1 MPRIAVAG
9 AGIGG
14 LAAALALAE
23 VGCAV
28 DVYERAG
35 TLDAVGAGVQLS
47 PNASLVLRRLG
58 VLDEL
63 GPAAVE
69 SSEVLMRRARDGAVL
84 ARVPL
89 GPAAAARYGA
99 PFLSALRAD
108 LQAAL
113 LARVALRPAIAL
125 HLGRAV
131 EGYEG
136 SGRGVALRFADGAA
150 AADGLV
156 GADGIRSAVRRQ
168 MTGAV
173 DASASTRSAFRASV
187 PRAAADPDALVP
199 RSNLWLGRGAH
210 LVHYPVDGGRR
221 VNVVAI
227 VDEGAPTGGTETWS
241 QPAEAAA
248 VERRFADWAPPA
260 RRLIAAAPDW
270 RRWPLLDRPPLPRWS
285 DGAVTLLGDAAHPM
299 LPFLAQGAAQSIED
313 AAVLADAVA
322 RCGGDLPA
330 AFRAYEGLRRPRTSR
345 VQAQSARQGRV
356 YHLGPPASLARDIV
370 LSTLGPARLA
380 ARVDWLYDAPA
391 EVRRFAGTRT
401 SASAPTPT

>member
-23 VGCAV
+23 LGCAV

-35 TLDAVGAGVQLS
+35 SLEAVGAGVQLS

-58 VLDEL
+58 VLDAL
-63 GPAAVE
+63 GPKAVG
-69 SSEVLMRRARDGAVL
+69 SAEVMMRRARDGAVL
-84 ARVPL
+84 ARIPL
-89 GPAAAARYGA
+89 GPAAEARYGA

-113 LARVALRPAIAL
+113 LARVARRSEIAL
-125 HLGRAV
+125 HLGRGV
-131 EGYEG
+131 EGYAVGGE
-136 SGRGVALRFADGAA
+136 RVALRFNEGTA
-150 AADGLV
+150 AADGLI

-168 MTGAV
+168 LAGDESTP
-173 DASASTRSAFRASV
+173 ASTRSAFRASV
-187 PRAAADPDALVP
+187 PREAADAEALLP
-199 RSNLWLGRGAH
+199 RSNLWLGRRAH

-227 VDEGAPTGGTETWS
+227 VDEGASARNAELWS

-248 VERRFADWAPPA
+248 VERRFVNWAAPA
-260 RRLIAAAPDW
+260 RRLIAAAPEW
-270 RRWPLLDRPPLPRWS
+270 RRWPLFDRPPLARWS
-285 DGAVTLLGDAAHPM
+285 EGAVTLLGDAAHPM

-313 AAVLADAVA
+313 AAVLADAVS

-330 AFRAYEGLRRPRTSR
+330 AFSAYEGLRRPRTSR
-345 VQAQSARQGRV
+345 VQAQSARQGTI
-356 YHLGPPASLARDIV
+356 YHLGPPACFARDIV

-380 ARVDWLYDAPA
+380 GRVDWLYDAPA
-391 EVRRFAGTRT
+391 EVRRFAVT
-401 SASAPTPT
+401 

>member
-35 TLDAVGAGVQLS
+35 VLDAVGAGVQLS

-58 VLDEL
+58 VLDAL
-63 GPAAVE
+63 GPKAVG
-69 SSEVLMRRARDGAVL
+69 STEVLMRRARDGAVL
-84 ARVPL
+84 ARIPL
-89 GPAAAARYGA
+89 GPAAEARYGA

-113 LARVALRPAIAL
+113 LAGVARRPGIAL
-125 HLGRAV
+125 HLGRGID
-131 EGYEG
+131 GYAAG
-136 SGRGVALRFADGAA
+136 GDGVALRFAGGAA
-150 AADGLV
+150 AADGAPFDALV
-156 GADGIRSAVRRQ
+156 GADGLRSAVRRQ
-168 MTGAV
+168 LAG
-173 DASASTRSAFRASV
+173 DAPAPAATRSAFRASV
-187 PRAAADPDALVP
+187 LRAAADAEALLP
-199 RSNLWLGRGAH
+199 RSNLWLGRRAH

-227 VDEGAPTGGTETWS
+227 VDEGSSARDAGLWS
-241 QPAEAAA
+241 QPAEAAT
-248 VERRFADWAPPA
+248 VERRFAGWAAPA
-260 RRLIAAAPDW
+260 RRLIAAAPEW
-270 RRWPLLDRPPLPRWS
+270 RRWPLFDRPPLGRWS
-285 DGAVTLLGDAAHPM
+285 EGAVTLLGDAAHPM

-313 AAVLADAVA
+313 AAVLADAVS

-330 AFRAYEGLRRPRTSR
+330 AFSFYEALRRPRTSR
-345 VQAQSARQGRV
+345 VQAQSARQGAI

-380 ARVDWLYDAPA
+380 ARVDWLYDAPV
-391 EVRRFAGTRT
+391 EVRRFAVT
-401 SASAPTPT
+401 

>member
-35 TLDAVGAGVQLS
+35 ALEAVGAGVQLS

-58 VLDEL
+58 VLDAL
-63 GPAAVE
+63 GPKAVA
-69 SSEVLMRRARDGAVL
+69 SAEVLMRRARDGAVL
-84 ARVPL
+84 ARIPL
-89 GPAAAARYGA
+89 GPAAEARYGA

-113 LARVALRPAIAL
+113 LAAVARRPGIAL
-125 HLGRAV
+125 HLGRGV
-131 EGYEG
+131 EGYAAAAG
-136 SGRGVALRFADGAA
+136 GGVALRFAGDAA
-150 AADGLV
+150 AADAPFDALV

-168 MTGAV
+168 LAGDHPAA
-173 DASASTRSAFRASV
+173 ASARSAFRASV
-187 PRAAADPDALVP
+187 PRAAADAEALLP
-199 RSNLWLGRGAH
+199 RSNLWLGRRAH

-227 VDEGAPTGGTETWS
+227 VDEGSSARDAGLWS
-241 QPAEAAA
+241 QPAEAAT
-248 VERRFADWAPPA
+248 VERRFAGWAAPA
-260 RRLIAAAPDW
+260 RRLIAAAPEW
-270 RRWPLLDRPPLPRWS
+270 RRWPLFDRPPLGRWS
-285 DGAVTLLGDAAHPM
+285 EGAVTLLGDAAHPM

-313 AAVLADAVA
+313 AAVLADAVS

-330 AFRAYEGLRRPRTSR
+330 AFSTYEELRRPRTSR
-345 VQAQSARQGRV
+345 VQAQSAKQGRI

-370 LSTLGPARLA
+370 LSALGPARLA

-391 EVRRFAGTRT
+391 EVRRFAVT
-401 SASAPTPT
+401 